1 MVVQLV
7 TIAATLGI
15 CNDLQKLLIAE
26 IFRGRIALS
35 KYHKAAES
43 MSGYVLVLFEL
54 GCAFGSFVSA
64 KLIDKFKKH
73 KVTLCAIIALS
84 IIFASGLVLGFQY
97 KKILFSY
104 VSNTF
109 FGILVCA
116 AAVPIFD
123 MLLQHTYP
131 TNPAFGMLIFVGV
144 YKFASVVLGE
154 ICRLLLNYF
163 NDVAVFIFMI
173 MLLLMG
179 LVTCAFLQPK
189 YEKNA
194 ASKVR
199 RSSEENS
206 PLLNN
211 NEQQ

>member
-1 MVVQLV
+1 MAELLFQN
-7 TIAATLGI
+7 TIKQPSL
-15 CNDLQKLLIAE
+15 CQVM
-26 IFRGRIALS
+26 FR
-35 KYHKAAES
+35 
-43 MSGYVLVLFEL
+43 VLFEL

-73 KVTLCAIIALS
+73 KITLCAIIALS
-84 IIFASGLVLGFQY
+84 IICASGLVLGFQY

-131 TNPAFGMLIFVGV
+131 TNPAFVMLIFVGV

-163 NDVAVFIFMI
+163 HDVAVFIFMI

-179 LVTCAFLQPK
+179 FCVHFSILHVHFCNQNMKGTQHQRYDVAQKKTLRC
-189 YEKNA
+189 
-194 ASKVR
+194 
-199 RSSEENS
+199 
-206 PLLNN
+206 
-211 NEQQ
+211 